1 MLLAIA
7 RRRHV
12 VVPLAA
18 RAHVVHL
25 PAAIDGAVPQR
36 CEQRAAEIAARA
48 VGRRHGGGGPTF
60 FHVGDGSF
68 VGGFDGVCG
77 EVPLGPGMCCAAGF
91 RGAFF
96 CRDEAAGSS
105 RASVAREE
113 GLAPRTD
120 LRVAASTIVACGARP
135 TRADFSR
142 FQPISADGSV
152 CGEAGF
158 R

>member
-1 MLLAIA
+1 MPSGVGTAVVALL
-7 RRRHV
+7 
-12 VVPLAA
+12 
-18 RAHVVHL
+18 
-25 PAAIDGAVPQR
+25 
-36 CEQRAAEIAARA
+36 
-48 VGRRHGGGGPTF
+48 F
-60 FHVGDGSF
+60 FVGDGSF

-142 FQPISADGSV
+142 FQPTETCG
-152 CGEAGF
+152 GEAGF